1 MKFVFK
7 SQNKA
12 SHLIKI
18 FENIQLL
25 LKISPP
31 KIKYKIID
39 EANGLVQQTIFIKS
53 IKKKIEFQVIYKKIS
68 KNSFLLKIVSGP
80 FKNTETSIVFL
91 ENGDKS
97 QINVEV
103 KLKMSFLYKML
114 SLILSKKYK
123 QPTLHYLID

>member
-1 MKFVFK
+1 MKYIFK

-39 EANGLVQQTIFIKS
+39 ETNGLIQQTIFIKS
-53 IKKKIEFQVIYKKIS
+53 IKKKLNFKSFTKKFQR
-68 KNSFLLKIVSGP
+68 
-80 FKNTETSIVFL
+80 
-91 ENGDKS
+91 
-97 QINVEV
+97 
-103 KLKMSFLYKML
+103 
-114 SLILSKKYK
+114 ILFY
-123 QPTLHYLID
+123 